1 MKIAFA
7 LGALLCG
14 AGAGAALAQDAA
26 LNAQDIQSEIIGKRI
41 YLATPFGGEFPLNY
55 LASGEVNGDGE
66 ALGLGQFMQP
76 EDTGQWWIDGNRLC
90 QQFQVWYDGEPMCFD
105 LAWIGENELSWVRDN
120 GETGTARIEG

>member
-1 MKIAFA
+1 MKIVTGLATIAA
-7 LGALLCG
+7 LM
-14 AGAGAALAQDAA
+14 AGPALAQDQA
-26 LNAQDIQSEIIGKRI
+26 LTGAEIQSEIIGKRI

-55 LASGEVNGDGE
+55 LTSGEVNGDGE
-66 ALGLGQFMQP
+66 ALGLGRFVQP

-105 LAWIGENELSWVRDN
+105 LAWTGPSELYWVRDN